1 MSSLDDYLGPHP
13 QRIILLDYL
22 LFSFFFRDEGWK
34 LEEDLHTQ
42 FYKAVQEYLSTHRDG
57 PMIGIVTTF
66 SFYRSYTYDL
76 KPSNFVLDPEN
87 EGVYVSWNEG
97 DEVEVGEDKLYSL
110 NKMEILVSQEE
121 ALTVQERRDRYYVPL
136 SLAMM

>member
-22 LFSFFFRDEGWK
+22 LFSFFFRNEGWNPD
-34 LEEDLHTQ
+34 EDLHTQ
-42 FYKAVQEYLSTHRDG
+42 FYKAVQEYLSTCRDG

-87 EGVYVSWNEG
+87 EGVYVSWNED